1 MEGLPYLPGWQ
12 PFFCGSHLKARTFYY
27 AGYALLDY
35 PSRVAACS
43 RLPRAGRCIGTVGA
57 NLQRSLI
64 VSRHEARDGH
74 CVNRLGVHRLN
85 LRVTY
90 PSRPTFLEILKN

>member
-43 RLPRAGRCIGTVGA
+43 PIASQTGGCIGAV
-57 NLQRSLI
+57 
-64 VSRHEARDGH
+64 
-74 CVNRLGVHRLN
+74 VHSA
-85 LRVTY
+85 V
-90 PSRPTFLEILKN
+90 PILL